1 MRMKASAVDTLVGWL
16 GPEGAIAGLEAS
28 NLTVSDLLK
37 LGEERGLTIDKKTRR
52 RLVAI
57 EIVNSRLERID
68 KSQEDLLRM
77 SQAELKNYLETRMV
91 SGTEL
96 LRLLTRFGIE
106 ARSEAKR
113 NLLEFTARE
122 ISDLGMYQRVAK
134 GKPAL

>member
-1 MRMKASAVDTLVGWL
+1 MKSSDVDMLVKWL

-28 NLTVSDLLK
+28 DLTVPDLLEI
-37 LGEERGLTIDKKTRR
+37 GQERGISIDKKTRR
-52 RLVAI
+52 RLIAI
-57 EIVNSRLERID
+57 EIVNSRFDRID
-68 KSQEDLLRM
+68 KSQDELLRM
-77 SQAELKNYLETRMV
+77 SQAELKDYLETRMV

-96 LRLLTRFGIE
+96 IRLLARFGIE

-134 GKPAL
+134 GKHAP